1 MEVRRSKSKDTR
13 MAKVEK
19 IRFADPHSAIYSTRL
34 FVGSRHLD
42 SLPDSTPVVP
52 EPIKWPDKGY
62 VLIRHNNRTLW
73 PYLEASFI
81 RDGYETLSPEQIKE
95 GRDVE

>member
-13 MAKVEK
+13 MAKVGK
-19 IRFADPHSAIYSTRL
+19 IRFADPDSAIYSTRL
-34 FVGSRHLD
+34 FVGSRHLYP
-42 SLPDSTPVVP
+42 LPDSTPVVP
-52 EPIKWPDKGY
+52 EPIKWPNKGY

-73 PYLEASFI
+73 PYLEDSLV
-81 RDGYETLSPEQIKE
+81 RDGYEALSVMQLKE